1 MPQNKWYCQILLEII
16 FIFIQPANMTL
27 KVLVVPIIKRIK
39 PDLLYAFPL
48 IIFSLI
54 YLNSPSFF
62 DALKLYLVIYCTFG
76 FCVMKVLLCGHRVQ
90 DTWSEG
96 AEKI

>member
-27 KVLVVPIIKRIK
+27 KVLVVPLIKMIK

-54 YLNSPSFF
+54 YLNSPSFI

-90 DTWSEG
+90 DTWS
-96 AEKI
+96 